1 MDTIAYSTAAK
12 ANKRASVLEPLVNGV
27 SLVKNGTGDMFLANN
42 GTYKVIAV
50 AGGDVNID
58 GGGASEVYLPS
69 QTLNG
74 GTA

>member
-12 ANKRASVLEPLVNGV
+12 ANKRVGALEPLVNGV
-27 SLVKNGTGDMFLANN
+27 SLVKNGTGDMYLASD

-50 AGGDVNID
+50 AGGVINID

-69 QTLNG
+69 QILNG

>member
-12 ANKRASVLEPLVNGV
+12 ANKRASTLELLVNDI
-27 SLVKNGTGDMFLANN
+27 SLVKNGTGSAYLSND
-42 GTYKVIAV
+42 GTYKVIAT
-50 AGGDVNID
+50 AGGDINVD

-69 QTLNG
+69 QILNG